1 MLRARRPVSVLLVVL
16 CLATVASAQ
25 WRRRRR
31 QRPVQEP
38 AVHNIPY
45 DGQFTFARL
54 KFTTGQGGFYYFG
67 LPAWAHGYPRADDN
81 LSRIL
86 DEVTAIAPHVD
97 ASNVLAL
104 DDPALDEFPV
114 AFMTEAGYWTMTDE
128 EAAAFRAYLLK
139 GGFVIFDD
147 FRDDFGN
154 AGWMNFDR
162 QMQRVLPGVRY
173 FDLSPSD
180 PIFHAFF
187 DIDSFDIVPQ
197 VLRPR
202 RARLPGGLRGQRPV
216 EAHDGGH
223 QLQHRHLELLGVL
236 SAGLPPG
243 RGVQRGVQAGREL
256 RRVRHDALTRT
267 PDRLRSASSG
277 ESAVAFSHQV
287 TVDHP

>member
-1 MLRARRPVSVLLVVL
+1 MLRARRPVFVLLVVL

-25 WRRRRR
+25 WRRRR

-54 KFTTGQGGFYYFG
+54 KFTTGPGGFYYFG
-67 LPAWAHGYPRADDN
+67 LPAWAHGYPRAEDN

-86 DEVTAIAPHVD
+86 DEVTAIEPHVD

-154 AGWMNFDR
+154 AGWVNFDR

-197 VLRPR
+197 YYDRGTPVF
-202 RARLPGGLRGQRPV
+202 RAVYEDNDPSKRMMAVINFNTDISNFWEFSALGYRPV
-216 EAHDGGH
+216 EESNEAYK
-223 QLQHRHLELLGVL
+223 LGVNYVVY
-236 SAGLPPG
+236 AMT
-243 RGVQRGVQAGREL
+243 
-256 RRVRHDALTRT
+256 H
-267 PDRLRSASSG
+267 
-277 ESAVAFSHQV
+277 
-287 TVDHP
+287 